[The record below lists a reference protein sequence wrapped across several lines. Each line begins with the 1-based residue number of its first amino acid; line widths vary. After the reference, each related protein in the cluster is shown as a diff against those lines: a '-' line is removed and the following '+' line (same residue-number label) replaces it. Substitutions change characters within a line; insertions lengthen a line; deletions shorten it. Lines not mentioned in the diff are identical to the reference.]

1 MTRTNPISGLSIAL
15 FIWLAI
21 GVLAAAILRESTIFG
36 KAEVWG
42 ILLPATTLAWV
53 HWKFVFRCALRLLQL
68 GVLSGLRPRPQALYV
83 RPPAA

>member
-21 GVLAAAILRESTIFG
+21 GVLAAAILRESTVLG

-53 HWKFVFRCALRLLQL
+53 HWKSVFRCALRLSQVRLLRGQ
-68 GVLSGLRPRPQALYV
+68 RPRPQAFYI